1 VNFVHRLLGTL
12 AFGRESL
19 TPADH
24 VRTLTIDGRERS
36 YLIHLP
42 SNLDPNKPAP
52 VVLLLH
58 GAGASGSLMVPFTG
72 MKKKADEAGFIA
84 VYPNSSG
91 IGPFLAF
98 NAGDFVGKLAGSAD
112 DVKFVDR
119 LFDDLRTVVNVDPKR
134 IFAAGMS
141 NGGSMCYRLA
151 AELSDRIAAIAAVA
165 GTMAIAEASPHRPVS
180 VLHFHGSED
189 RVVPFNGHR
198 RRAGRLLKYRSVKE
212 TIRIWC
218 EINGC
223 PSTPQVTEFPWTDGA
238 RTVVHQMVYGPG
250 KEGSEVVLIVVE
262 GGGHTWPGQRPPI
275 PFIGRS
281 TLDVSANDLMWEF
294 FQRHPMP

>member
-1 VNFVHRLLGTL
+1 VALLHRLLGAL
-12 AFGRESL
+12 AFGPGPLSPGDQ
-19 TPADH
+19 T
-24 VRTLTIDGRERS
+24 RTLIVDGRKRS

-42 SNLDPNKPAP
+42 PNLDPHKPTP
-52 VVLLLH
+52 VVLLFH

-72 MKKKADEAGFIA
+72 MRKKADDAGFIA

-112 DVKFVDR
+112 DVKFVAR
-119 LFDDLRTVVNVDPKR
+119 LLDDLGGVVNVDRRR

-151 AELSDRIAAIAAVA
+151 AELSDRIAAIAPVA
-165 GTMAIAEASPHRPVS
+165 GTMAIAEARPQRPVS
-180 VLHFHGSED
+180 VFHFHGTVD
-189 RVVPFNGHR
+189 RVVPFHGPR
-198 RRAGRLLKYRSVKE
+198 RGAAKLLKYRSVEE

-223 PSTPQVTEFPWTDGA
+223 PPTPRVTVFPCTLGTGTIA
-238 RTVVHQMVYGPG
+238 KQMTYGPG
-250 KEGSEVVLIVVE
+250 REGSEVVLVEIE
-262 GGGHTWPGQRPPI
+262 GGGHTWPGQKPPI
-275 PFIGRS
+275 PLIGRS
-281 TLDVSANDLMWEF
+281 TLDISANDLMWEF
-294 FQRHPMP
+294 FQKHPMK